1 MRETKKSL
9 WMSKFG
15 VKQIIIFILGM
26 LTFAIGS
33 WIISTFIFVER
44 PYREGIIEDWDQ
56 ICLWQD
62 QDGIYVAISP
72 KGCFSTTCTHP
83 KLQAS
88 TAIVDLQNQKIQLDA
103 RFVLV
108 KTSRFPLPCA
118 DNCLG
123 GNVQFKLNNLIPND
137 YEVLFG
143 DEKVGEV
150 NIFSGRP
157 TPKQCFEK
165 T

>member
-1 MRETKKSL
+1 M
-9 WMSKFG
+9 
-15 VKQIIIFILGM
+15 
-26 LTFAIGS
+26 
-33 WIISTFIFVER
+33 
-44 PYREGIIEDWDQ
+44 
-56 ICLWQD
+56 
-62 QDGIYVAISP
+62 
-72 KGCFSTTCTHP
+72 
-83 KLQAS
+83 
-88 TAIVDLQNQKIQLDA
+88 
-103 RFVLV
+103 LV

>member
-1 MRETKKSL
+1 MSETKKNNWL
-9 WMSKFG
+9 PKYG
-15 VKQIIIFILGM
+15 VKKIFIFILGM
-26 LTFAIGS
+26 LTFAVGF
-33 WIISTFIFVER
+33 WILSTFIFVER
-44 PYREGIIEDWDQ
+44 PDKDGIIEDWDQ

-62 QDGIYVAISP
+62 LDGIYIAISP
-72 KGCFSTTCTHP
+72 KGCFSTTCTNP

-103 RFVLV
+103 HFVLI

-118 DNCLG
+118 ENCQG

-143 DEKVGEV
+143 NEKVGEV